1 MEMTINFIED
11 LLEIKEF
18 NPKFIIPGITEMKTG
33 FPSFMIFEGMKK
45 YFHTDYDGSF
55 EIFNEMESRSD
66 EILGISLY
74 YERIFYHCLSA
85 IHVYEKSKD
94 EKQLEKINALLNE
107 MKSLSTLGKYFMARF
122 NILCI
127 VLKSVQD
134 TDFTSIIN
142 EFESAISFAQ
152 KNSLIVPSAVAS
164 SILFYYTI
172 KMKLPDTICKIY
184 FENTITL
191 WDSVQAKRM
200 ISNLKSEFPKYSLNR
215 KNVSDSTLSI
225 SVSSTVEMSPDDSLD
240 MISIV
245 KTSQALSVELSLS
258 TLVTQVMKIV
268 LENVG
273 AERGVL
279 LMLEKD
285 DLILKAIAD
294 PKNVTL
300 MNESINNSRN
310 VLCHTLVDITK
321 ATKKEII
328 LENASNS
335 SYSQNSYILRNH
347 SKSIFVHPIL
357 KGKNLIGIIY
367 LENNS
372 IEGTFSINR
381 KIALGHIS
389 SQLAIS
395 YENATLYEKVST
407 LNKSYE
413 RFLPKEFLNQLGKGD
428 VTKIRKGDATTKKM
442 SILFSDIRGFTNL
455 TEKMNSEESFSF
467 VNEILSHLAPIISKN
482 NGFIDKFLGDCIMA
496 LFPFYV
502 DDSVKCGIEMTK
514 ELEVY
519 NNTIRKG
526 LPPVQMGI
534 GINYGSCMI
543 GTLGA
548 EERLDGTVISDAVNT
563 ASRVES
569 LTKTLGTPFVV
580 TKEVIENLTI
590 EYPNRCIGKYLLKG
604 KENPMTLY
612 QFMPDSSDLQ
622 MFEIGLKEFGDQNFS
637 KAKKIF
643 DVVDDKTSNYLSNV
657 CSLYD
662 GFVFPNEWCG
672 EIKIDKDGNPE
683 KIENEALIE
692 RKVKKLT
699 QEEKETLFD
708 ELVKEKKV
716 DILKL
721 ISLKYS
727 TEIEEIIK
735 NKF

>member
-11 LLEIKEF
+11 LLEFKEF
-18 NPKFIIPGITEMKTG
+18 NPKCIIPGVTEMKTA
-33 FPSFMIFEGMKK
+33 FPSYKIFIGMTK
-45 YFHTDYDGSF
+45 YFHRDFQGSF

-85 IHVYEKSKD
+85 IHLFEKSND
-94 EKQLEKINALLNE
+94 EKHLEKINALLNE
-107 MKSLSTLGKYFMARF
+107 MKSLSNLGNYFLARYK
-122 NILCI
+122 ILCI
-127 VLKSVQD
+127 ALKSIQD
-134 TDFTSIIN
+134 SFDFISIIN
-142 EFESAISFAQ
+142 EFESSITFAQ

-164 SILFYYTI
+164 SMLFYFSI
-172 KMKLPDTICKIY
+172 KKKLPDSICKVY
-184 FENTITL
+184 FENTCAL
-191 WDSVQAKRM
+191 WETFQVKRM
-200 ISNLKSEFPKYSLNR
+200 ISNLKSEFPKYSMGR
-215 KNVSDSTLSI
+215 KNLDSSL
-225 SVSSTVEMSPDDSLD
+225 SVSVSTTVDMSPDDSLD

-245 KTSQALSVELSLS
+245 KTTQALSVELTLS
-258 TLVTQVMKIV
+258 TLITQVMKIV

-273 AERGVL
+273 AEKGVL
-279 LMLEKD
+279 MMIDKD
-285 DLILKAIAD
+285 ELVVKALAD
-294 PKNVTL
+294 PSTVTL
-300 MNESINNSRN
+300 MNDSMENCRN
-310 VLCHTLVDITK
+310 ILCNTLIDITK

-335 SYSQNSYILRNH
+335 SYSQNAYILRNH

-372 IEGTFSINR
+372 IEGTFNVNR

-395 YENATLYEKVST
+395 YENATLYEKVFT

-428 VTKIRKGDATTKKM
+428 VTKIKKGDATTKKM

-455 TEKMNSEESFSF
+455 TEKLNSEESFSF
-467 VNEILSHLAPIISKN
+467 VNDILSHLAPIISKN

-496 LFPFYV
+496 LFPYHV
-502 DDSVKCGIEMTK
+502 DDSVKCGIEMTQ
-514 ELEVY
+514 ELEIY
-519 NNTIRKG
+519 NNTFRKG

-569 LTKTLGTPFVV
+569 LTKALGAPFVV
-580 TKEVIENLTI
+580 TKEVIDNLTI
-590 EYPNRCIGKYLLKG
+590 KHPNRCIGKYLLKG
-604 KENPMTLY
+604 KEIPMTLY
-612 QFMPDSSDLQ
+612 QFMPDSTVDLQ
-622 MFEIGLKEFGDQNFS
+622 MFDIGLKEFSNQHFS

-643 DVVDDKTSNYLSNV
+643 DLVGDNTSTYLSKV
-657 CSLYD
+657 CDLYN
-662 GFVFPNEWCG
+662 GFEFPTDWRG

-683 KIENEALIE
+683 KIENEALID
-692 RKVKKLT
+692 RKIKKLSKNDM
-699 QEEKETLFD
+699 EKLFD
-708 ELVKEKKV
+708 DLVKEKKGE
-716 DILKL
+716 ILRI
-721 ISLKYS
+721 ISLKFTS
-727 TEIEEIIK
+727 EIEDIL
-735 NKF
+735 NK